1 MRSLGFQHLIERT
14 FKSEG
19 IPLPPSIRNINLY
32 LELGRLVW
40 GGRLQAVGK
49 GKEELHLPVSMA

>member
-1 MRSLGFQHLIERT
+1 MRTLEFQHLIERT
-14 FKSEG
+14 FKGEG

-40 GGRLQAVGK
+40 GERLQAVGE
-49 GKEELHLPVSMA
+49 GKEELHLPASMV